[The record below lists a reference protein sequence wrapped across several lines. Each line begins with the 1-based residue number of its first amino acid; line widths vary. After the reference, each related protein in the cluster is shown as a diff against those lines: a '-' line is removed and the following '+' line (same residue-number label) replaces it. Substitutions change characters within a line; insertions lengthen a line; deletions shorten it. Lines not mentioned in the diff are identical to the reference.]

1 MPTGLIFTT
10 WSITGGGN
18 FDVAN
23 PPQALLVAGLLRVL
37 TARPKVIT
45 GNIVMWLCPLLLKI
59 YNPEPYDSL
68 SICLSAHDN

>member
-23 PPQALLVAGLLRVL
+23 PPQALLVAGPLRVL
-37 TARPKVIT
+37 TARPIYHRKHRHVAVSTVIED
-45 GNIVMWLCPLLLKI
+45 L
-59 YNPEPYDSL
+59 
-68 SICLSAHDN
+68 